1 MMFDTFIAI
10 LDWFGIVVFAMA
22 GALVAS
28 RKDMDIIGFILLGTV
43 TGIGGG
49 TVRDILLGSFPVF
62 WVANPSYLVV
72 CMAVS
77 AITFFFAHIPQSRYR
92 LLLWFDA
99 IGMALF
105 AVTGAGRALSM
116 GAEPVVAVA
125 MGVITATFGGIL
137 RDILGGES
145 PIILR
150 REIYITAALAGA
162 ALFVTLSEC
171 GVPREVCLMSGLL
184 TGAVIRFGALRW
196 NWSLPRYRARPG
208 RRIEDIPPKTE

>member
-1 MMFDTFIAI
+1 MFDTFVAI
-10 LDWFGIVVFAMA
+10 LDWFGIVVFATT

-28 RKDMDIIGFILLGTV
+28 RKDMDIIGFILLGTA

-49 TVRDILLGSFPVF
+49 TVRDILLGTFPVF
-62 WVANPSYLVV
+62 WVAKPSYLIV
-72 CMAVS
+72 CMLVS
-77 AITFFFAHIPQSRYR
+77 GITFFIAHVPQSRYR

-99 IGMALF
+99 IGLALF
-105 AVTGAGRALSM
+105 AVIGAGKALSL
-116 GAEPVVAVA
+116 GVDPVVAIA
-125 MGVITATFGGIL
+125 MGVITATFGGII

-145 PIILR
+145 PIILC

-162 ALFVTLSEC
+162 ALFVVLSEY

-196 NWSLPRYRARPG
+196 NWSLPRYRARSG
-208 RRIEDIPPKTE
+208 RRIEDIPPEG